1 MYKEMKIGKA
11 WVNFGFTLKAF
22 NIGILISKGYISLDL
37 VFIWIVIE
45 F

>member
-1 MYKEMKIGKA
+1 MYKEIKMGKA

-22 NIGILISKGYISLDL
+22 QVGILISKGYISLDL